1 MVLRK
6 LTCCLLLT
14 FLHPAFLLADE
25 TEDLL
30 RDRGVRISSNGAM
43 LVEELQLTRDMREVT
58 QLQRNIVSADKRFE
72 EYKRAVAILD
82 GQIATLNRRSTLLN
96 SQLANVT
103 NVASNNRLV
112 GAINAN
118 DGLIR
123 LAYQKKEQLAKI

>member
-1 MVLRK
+1 M
-6 LTCCLLLT
+6 
-14 FLHPAFLLADE
+14 ADE